1 MEKQLTALLLKPE
14 KIVANGSNQNAV
26 FDRKIIEGEDNM
38 KTSSI
43 FKKAS
48 VFAIAIVM
56 ALLMVV
62 SVLPAVFAAEGAA
75 TENFG
80 EKLAASNVSLS
91 GSVKML
97 YYFTDLDTYD
107 ADDYIKIEI
116 SRDGDPNN
124 KKPTVITYTKGEL
137 EGKKDTQGRYVVE
150 VPVPYAQQTETITM
164 QWFHDGVGGTIRRK
178 SVKEYAT
185 KVLEYAKSEDKATS
199 EKYQPSVPT
208 ITNMLNAGAMTQLHL
223 DYKTNDL
230 ANAGLFVSN
239 PVDNML
245 AEHFYDV
252 ESKNDFTETNKNT
265 GIEFVGT
272 QVFLQSQINLRIYL
286 TCPGDVK
293 EAYVYKG
300 EDRQKVKIKDD
311 GEGRKYIGI
320 NNIVSTDF
328 GTRFK
333 IEVAN
338 GNATAEYEYSV
349 LDWALDAVNSPF
361 ATPAQKD
368 LAKSLYLFYTY
379 TRDYVDNTDGD
390 DVDSYVPGPK
400 EKDENGKLVI
410 ENNVPVAKE
419 CTHTRKHTDGAS
431 VICSDC
437 GVTIEGVSSQIFV
450 TAKVISPVK
459 VGKPGEISFTF
470 AIAGNIELS
479 SLLFTPKFPEGVT
492 ATVKST
498 ETEWHDGFEGEF
510 ALNGLVEDANVGKN
524 GTFTSGKMVTVVYTI
539 EANEATT
546 YTVGIA
552 VRGATDATGTNLEAD
567 TLATIVTG
575 TASFEVG
582 PEECADSE
590 HTFKYSNL
598 GAKQHAI
605 LCTKCNKAEVVDH
618 AYTAETYTL
627 NGKTCRN
634 TAVCECGSLGADNAF
649 YSYETGFALDADD
662 NKTEKAPLFLLTPSE
677 IATKAANGTRLGA
690 IEMAEDGSYV
700 TIHNKTDTTAEGYF
714 SIISSNQNETG
725 RYLAIKYRTKSTS
738 NMEFFAGANNGKT
751 AAAGGENFYL
761 TNGAILVKDGEWHV
775 AILDLG
781 MLRTSQFKPDDDGK
795 YRADYIRWD
804 IFNDPKTTD
813 QTVDIAYVAMSND
826 IMSVASFDGNDYY
839 RVGTSLNK
847 ESVVVPSYMG
857 STVTLNPVADAAW
870 INGATHS
877 GGQTHVVESDSANGG
892 LKYSHI
898 TRKGTTGDNYVTLV
912 SIPSAATYSH
922 WAHTT
927 DNAHV
932 LAIIYRTNT
941 SATHHEGWVNSTA
954 SGGQGSQDKFLG
966 HSVISAAGADYK
978 WRVAIVNLDSAFQN
992 GDGSKTNY
1000 YDPAIGM
1007 STLRFDYWN
1016 INGETD
1022 IAEGELIGD
1031 FAFFGV
1037 FESTDDAYAYCGD
1050 YLEKYNVDCAHD
1062 ATTGWQFID
1071 NAGTE
1076 YEGTRYAVEAKKCA
1090 LCGEVMETRMAVVSL
1105 NFDNVHAEKADGTDD
1120 SSFRWGTG
1128 SSEKAGDVSKRT
1140 FSLLENNLF
1149 LKDATSIQLAGWS
1162 GINGLFAGTG
1172 YYRVLD
1178 ANGNVL
1184 LDWTAS
1190 STHRNGS
1197 NAGTNVQNA
1206 VNAQLKPLG
1215 VTNSDARRW
1224 NTDIIK
1230 LDAYA
1235 SYYQAENSRHENAP
1249 ITFEYAFQAED
1260 APTGSDL
1267 ITVVKITNIYKTCTS
1282 HKIHNATV
1290 EENGKLTVYTECA
1303 NCGHF
1308 ESSYTMD
1315 IGNKAPNYFIGA
1327 ADLADRVAADSQ
1339 TMSKTYT
1346 LSDDGSY
1353 VTLSNT
1359 AGKGDGYVNI
1369 FSGNKTVTGR
1379 YMVIKYRTTAGGG
1392 WQFYTSSNSA
1402 TPQAGKGG
1410 DTFYLTG
1417 TTHDNTDQNR
1427 VKGGMISDGNWH
1439 YTIVDLAMLSAFK
1452 PYDDGSYM
1460 AQYFRW
1466 DIFDTKHADTKTTDV
1481 AYIAF
1486 ADDIETLKAMDDM
1499 VTFQYAFTQYS
1510 GKSEAAVLPMSTT
1523 VGANNPFFDANHL
1536 AAKGIGLNSSTV
1548 LKKDEANKNMP
1559 YAQFTSTKTT
1569 EQYFEVWNNMNYKI
1583 AGSGKYIGVLYR
1595 APSNSATNFEFFV
1608 SSNRSSAVGGCNKS
1622 VSITRDNQWRFVY
1635 VDISTLKTSDGAYWY
1650 KDSDGLGQ
1658 LRFDVLNSGMTATA
1672 TIDIGFLGFFDS
1684 HEDMAATLTAYNE
1697 LYGLSIPTTP
1707 LLIDSD
1713 DTTANLGGT
1722 FDVTISG
1729 VKGAFTSGTFSVAD
1743 LPAGATIANAT
1754 FGAGV
1759 TATVSGNNI
1768 VVTNIDHTVFD
1779 GTIATITYKVPVTAE
1794 VNKNHNLYVTAS
1806 DMKNGDKTVSRM
1818 GENVNVHT
1826 VKVINPMFGDLFHV
1840 AGTSNLKGSSKV
1852 TEANGLTYNKYIVT
1866 ASGTEVTINLYNNA
1880 TTAKNVSDYLV
1891 IIYRAPS
1898 TVMYKGQ
1905 RMTNKPGYYEAY
1917 IHSTA
1922 TSAQGGSSKTGVNY
1936 TTDGMWHVGLLDLT
1950 SIGATYDPATG
1961 MASLRYDYLNGDAN
1975 QLVEGSELQIAYIG
1989 FVASKDAANEC
2000 FNTFLSMYYPEGQT
2014 AYVTPD
2020 VCSTEHHTH
2029 LGGWVSAGVAE
2040 DGNLLENKLCAS
2052 CNAVMETRNVYFRGW
2067 MNGYYIN
2074 DTKIDSGNL
2083 YQNSSAID
2091 LAGKGVATTF
2101 QIQGWFATESGVH
2114 TYYYRVNGGE
2124 WIAFT
2129 NTELYSKENTGIRD
2143 DVNGQNKGISN
2154 YWTNSQ
2160 FNGHLTTG
2168 DLTVDYAGKVVTL
2181 DFGFAPN
2188 NNPTAIQLVKTFTN
2202 LQVAGEETIPTYVY
2216 LNNIGGTIKGVT
2228 YRDAFEDNTALTT
2241 SASAGYEGKIYIS
2254 GRVAIEGSAQKL
2266 VYRLLDA
2273 NGNQIQEWKEL
2284 DFYSTNDF
2292 TMKDVTGTSHL
2303 STAKKEVP
2311 EVTNAYEYVGLAN
2324 ITAFPGQTVTV
2335 ECALVLDGVEG
2346 EDAYYTFMTFKNVTN
2361 TESAS

>member
-761 TNGAILVKDGEWHV
+761 TNGAVLVKDGEWHV

-978 WRVAIVNLDSAFQN
+978 WRVAIVNLDSAFQI

-1062 ATTGWQFID
+1062 ATTGWQFIS
-1071 NAGTE
+1071 NEGTK
-1076 YEGTRYAVEAKKCA
+1076 YAGTRYAVEAKKCA
-1090 LCGEVMETRMAVVSL
+1090 LCGEVVETRSAVIAV
-1105 NFDNVHAEKADGTDD
+1105 NFDSIHVDTADGTNGIAT
-1120 SSFRWGTG
+1120 WGT
-1128 SSEKAGDVSKRT
+1128 SNSTKAGDM
-1140 FSLLENNLF
+1140 SLRAMNLYT
-1149 LKDATSIQLAGWS
+1149 ATSSSKSGNAGDKYPAPSFLRDNKTINGGGWA
-1162 GINGLFAGTG
+1162 GINGLFSGTA

-1178 ANGNVL
+1178 KNGNVL
-1184 LDWTAS
+1184 LDWTAKGNS
-1190 STHRNGS
+1190 RTGTLASTDGIIGAVKGQIG
-1197 NAGTNVQNA
+1197 AG
-1206 VNAQLKPLG
+1206 KHD
-1215 VTNSDARRW
+1215 VTSDPRRFTM
-1224 NTDIIK
+1224 NEID
-1230 LDAYA
+1230 LSAYA
-1235 SYYQAENSRHENAP
+1235 SYYQDATSRHENAP
-1249 ITFEYAFQAED
+1249 IVFEYAFQAED
-1260 APTGSDL
+1260 APAGSDL
-1267 ITVVKITNIYKTCTS
+1267 ITVVKITNIYKNCTS
-1282 HKIHNATV
+1282 HHMHTATV
-1290 EENGKLTVYTECA
+1290 EENGKLTVYTECL
-1303 NCGHF
+1303 NCGKL
-1308 ESSYTMD
+1308 EGTYSMP
-1315 IGNKAPNYFIGA
+1315 IGNKAPNLFIGA
-1327 ADLADRVAADSQ
+1327 ADLATKVANDSQ
-1339 TMSKTYT
+1339 TMDKSFT
-1346 LSDDGSY
+1346 LSNDGSY
-1353 VTLSNT
+1353 VTLSNI

-1369 FSGNKTVTGR
+1369 FSNNTTVTGR
-1379 YMVIKYRTTAGGG
+1379 YMVVKYRTTAGGG

-1417 TTHDNTDQNR
+1417 TTHDTTNENR

-1439 YTIVDLAMLSAFK
+1439 YTIVDLAMMSAFK

-1466 DIFDTKHADTKTTDV
+1466 DIFDSKFDDTRTTDV

-1486 ADDIETLKAMDDM
+1486 ADDIETLKAMDNM

-1536 AAKGIGLNSSTV
+1536 AAKGKALNSSTV
-1548 LKKDEANKNMP
+1548 LKTDAANKNMP
-1559 YAQFTSTKTT
+1559 YTQFTSTKTT
-1569 EQYFEVWNNMNYKI
+1569 EQYFDVWNNHSYKI

-1595 APSNSATNFEFFV
+1595 APADSATSFEFFV

-1622 VSITRDNQWRFVY
+1622 ASITRDNQWRFVY
-1635 VDISTLKTSDGAYWY
+1635 IDISTLKTSDGNYWY
-1650 KDSDGLGQ
+1650 KDSEGLGQ
-1658 LRFDVLNSGMTATA
+1658 LRFDVLNGGMSATA
-1672 TIDIGFLGFFDS
+1672 TIDIAFLGFFDG

-1707 LLIDSD
+1707 LLIDSE
-1713 DTTANLGGT
+1713 DTTANLNGT

-1729 VKGAFTSGTFSVAD
+1729 VKGAFTSGTFSVAN

-1794 VNKNHNLYVTAS
+1794 VNKQHNLYVTAS

-1866 ASGTEVTINLYNNA
+1866 KTATEVNINLYNNA
-1880 TTAKNVSDYLV
+1880 TTKLTNVSDYLV

-1917 IHSTA
+1917 VHSTMDQ
-1922 TSAQGGSSKTGVNY
+1922 AQGGSSKTGVNY

-1961 MASLRYDYLNGDAN
+1961 MASLRYDYLNGSKDT
-1975 QLVEGSELQIAYIG
+1975 LIEGSELQIAYIG
-1989 FVASKDAANEC
+1989 FVANKAAANEC

-2020 VCSTEHHTH
+2020 VCATEHHTH
-2029 LGGWVSAGVAE
+2029 LGGCVSAGVAE
-2040 DGNLLENKLCAS
+2040 DGTLLEKKLCAS
-2052 CNAVMETRNVYFRGW
+2052 CNAVMETRNVWFRGW
-2067 MNGYYIN
+2067 MNGISIN
-2074 DTKIDSGNL
+2074 GGEMFGATGIRTASDSDYKNYPYAVSL
-2083 YQNSSAID
+2083 E
-2091 LAGKGVATTF
+2091 GKGAVNTLKIT
-2101 QIQGWFATESGVH
+2101 GWFATQSGVNA
-2114 TYYYRVNGGE
+2114 YYYRVNGGE
-2124 WIAFT
+2124 WIKIT
-2129 NTELYSKENTGIRD
+2129 NCSIYSTANENIQK
-2143 DVNGQNKGISN
+2143 DVDGQNKGIN
-2154 YWTNSQ
+2154 DYWTNAQ

-2168 DLTVDYAGKVVTL
+2168 DLAADYAGKTVTIE
-2181 DFGFAPN
+2181 FGFAPN
-2188 NNPTAIQLVKTFTN
+2188 NNPDNVQAFKSFTN
-2202 LQVAGEETIPTYVY
+2202 VLVAG
-2216 LNNIGGTIKGVT
+2216 
-2228 YRDAFEDNTALTT
+2228 A
-2241 SASAGYEGKIYIS
+2241 
-2254 GRVAIEGSAQKL
+2254 AQ
-2266 VYRLLDA
+2266 
-2273 NGNQIQEWKEL
+2273 
-2284 DFYSTNDF
+2284 
-2292 TMKDVTGTSHL
+2292 
-2303 STAKKEVP
+2303 
-2311 EVTNAYEYVGLAN
+2311 
-2324 ITAFPGQTVTV
+2324 
-2335 ECALVLDGVEG
+2335 
-2346 EDAYYTFMTFKNVTN
+2346 
-2361 TESAS
+2361 